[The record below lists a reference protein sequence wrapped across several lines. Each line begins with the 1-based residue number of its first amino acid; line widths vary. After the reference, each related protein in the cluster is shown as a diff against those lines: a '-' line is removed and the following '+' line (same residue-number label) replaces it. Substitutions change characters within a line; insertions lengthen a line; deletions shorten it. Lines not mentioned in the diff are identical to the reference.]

1 MADHYYS
8 KKFNSGK
15 DLVDYF
21 NFSGINPIEQGTGFV
36 DTAVFT
42 AVTTTNYEDF
52 QDINGQGQD
61 ISGVIVLSGA
71 RNADIFRALGTPT
84 GAKVVPVSGHANLGT
99 VSAPVNYR
107 IYSADPSFSGT
118 IVKIEGTSEGFTLI
132 WKSSTK
138 LHF

>member
-15 DLVDYF
+15 DLVDYL
-21 NFSGINPIEQGTGFV
+21 NFSGTIPTESGTGFV
-36 DTAVFT
+36 SSSNFT
-42 AVTTTNYEDF
+42 AVTTTNFEDF
-52 QDINGQGQD
+52 QDIDGTGTD

-84 GAKVVPVSGHANLGT
+84 AAKVIPVSGHANLGT
-99 VSAPVNYR
+99 SSAPVNYR
-107 IYSADPSFSGT
+107 IYASDPSFGGT
-118 IVKIEGTSEGFTLI
+118 IESIRSTSEGFTLI